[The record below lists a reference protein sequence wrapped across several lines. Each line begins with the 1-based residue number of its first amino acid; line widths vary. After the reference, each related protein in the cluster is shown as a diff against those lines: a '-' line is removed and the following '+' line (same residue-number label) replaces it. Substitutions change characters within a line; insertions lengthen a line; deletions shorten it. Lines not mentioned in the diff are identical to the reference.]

1 MKQGRMY
8 SIYSVN
14 VWSFIK
20 VPYVVNELSSLKLN
34 WIKGNI
40 WKNKQGN
47 VMDLTF
53 CNTSHCVLSLI
64 FFNNFPHKE
73 FELWATLMLSY
84 AENDKTDN
92 DDDAVAKL
100 RLFFQTK
107 LTNKEFT

>member
-1 MKQGRMY
+1 MKFYQSALCSKRV
-8 SIYSVN
+8 ISVK
-14 VWSFIK
+14 I
-20 VPYVVNELSSLKLN
+20 ELNKGQHLK
-34 WIKGNI
+34 
-40 WKNKQGN
+40 KQ
-47 VMDLTF
+47 TRK
-53 CNTSHCVLSLI
+53 CNGTYILQFLSLRSVTH

-73 FELWATLMLSY
+73 FELWATLMLSC